1 MLRPA
6 LEVLALDKRAVL
18 IRQNHFVKKA
28 KLPLFRPKLLPE
40 FRPELPL
47 FWPKTYQKA
56 AYLPGLKNIDILT
69 KLL

>member
-18 IRQNHFVKKA
+18 IRLNQFVKKA

-56 AYLPGLKNIDILT
+56 YLPGLKNINILS
-69 KLL
+69 KFS

>member
-18 IRQNHFVKKA
+18 IRLNQFVKKA

-56 AYLPGLKNIDILT
+56 YLPGLKKIDILT
-69 KLL
+69 Y